1 MKSLLVG
8 LAILASVASG
18 QTRPKNS
25 YRRPGGAPTAPARP
39 VSPEVHPDHTITV
52 RLPAPQVSTV
62 ALLFGGSKPM
72 TKDDAGLWSITIGP
86 VEPEIYT
93 YNFVVDGVRILDAG
107 TNNIKNGH
115 FLDSGVVEVP
125 GSPARLDEF
134 RNVPHGALGMR
145 TYTSSPLQILRQ
157 VYVYPPPQYAAEPNR
172 KFPVLYLRHGSGD
185 SEQNW
190 SDTGRAGVI
199 LDNLIAEHKAQP
211 MTIVMPN
218 CDVATTSPVEV
229 LRAASK

>member
-1 MKSLLVG
+1 
-8 LAILASVASG
+8 
-18 QTRPKNS
+18 
-25 YRRPGGAPTAPARP
+25 
-39 VSPEVHPDHTITV
+39 VHADRTITV

-72 TKDDAGLWSITIGP
+72 TKDAAGLWSITIVP

-107 TNNIKNGH
+107 TNNI
-115 FLDSGVVEVP
+115 
-125 GSPARLDEF
+125 
-134 RNVPHGALGMR
+134 NVPHGALGMR